1 MTSIR
6 MGVRAV
12 HRVAAIGC
20 VRRVARATTIGVAN
34 MEIMAT
40 RITGM
45 PTEVTEMTLASA
57 QERRDHQECA

>member
-1 MTSIR
+1 M
-6 MGVRAV
+6 
-12 HRVAAIGC
+12 AAIGC
-20 VRRVARATTIGVAN
+20 VRRVARATTIGVAD

-45 PTEVTEMTLASA
+45 PTEMTEMTLASA